1 MINQRRHLPHRGRD
15 RRTTLVLV
23 ALLSITLLSIPR
35 AEATIVRYR
44 TIRSMAT
51 ISDAIVRGTVVKS
64 VAIWRNRTAVT
75 QTTIQLVADYSKR
88 QIRDRSVVIESP
100 GGTVGGLVVQ
110 VSGSPSFKVG
120 DEVVLFLRRHRN
132 GGYRTIGLALGVFRL
147 SLVKGEWF
155 AVRQTRDLHVVRSP
169 KDTTA
174 VTPMPTFH
182 LDDLI
187 DVIRDAQRQSTTSP

>member
-1 MINQRRHLPHRGRD
+1 MHDLLDDRRGRGHVH
-15 RRTTLVLV
+15 LG
-23 ALLSITLLSIPR
+23 
-35 AEATIVRYR
+35 
-44 TIRSMAT
+44 
-51 ISDAIVRGTVVKS
+51 RGQ
-64 VAIWRNRTAVT
+64 R
-75 QTTIQLVADYSKR
+75 
-88 QIRDRSVVIESP
+88 
-100 GGTVGGLVVQ
+100 G
-110 VSGSPSFKVG
+110 
-120 DEVVLFLRRHRN
+120 RHRN